1 MSKTVIKNVLDAFL
15 GVSIDTDE
23 SDDEIKNN
31 NNITIAI
38 DEFDTDILSEAIE
51 QALKKEKSN
60 ENTNQFQ

>member
-23 SDDEIKNN
+23 SDDEIKN